1 MDDLNDDP
9 QEIAEDIIK
18 QATNLGFKQEATVRI
33 VRILE
38 TYHQLQND
46 IAESKEQ
53 KANENDIVVDGFLA
67 WKTKDN
73 HQKEGPYCARCY
85 IKDKEL
91 FQLIDMEK
99 GLWECAKCG
108 KRCRDSS
115 FERQHP
121 KRANNDYDRLG
132 TR

>member
-1 MDDLNDDP
+1 M
-9 QEIAEDIIK
+9 
-18 QATNLGFKQEATVRI
+18 EATERLVH
-33 VRILE
+33 IL
-38 TYHQLQND
+38 TSYHQLQND

-53 KANENDIVVDGFLA
+53 KATENDIVVDGFLA

-73 HQKEGPYCARCY
+73 YQKEGHYCARCY

-91 FQLIDMEK
+91 FQLIEAFSTHRHGK
-99 GLWECAKCG
+99 GIMGVCQMRK